1 MDWIFTFV
9 SSYLI
14 GSFSTAFFVGKMFL
28 GKDLSQEGS
37 GNLGAMNSLK
47 TSGLI
52 FGIIVFSIDVIKGG
66 GIIILNKALYG
77 ETILLYLAALAVIV
91 GHNYSVFIG
100 FRGGKG
106 LASLVGIMA
115 VLNPNLL
122 VIEVILA
129 IIFFVLTRHAGVA
142 VILAIAPYS
151 VIFLLTNGDWRSV
164 PFSILQTIVILTK
177 HRPEEYRELFKFLHI
192 ENGSRPD

>member
-142 VILAIAPYS
+142 AILAIAPYS